1 MDGRNKFGHDENQ
14 FPFSLAFTFGCDL
27 FETESEIANAN
38 WRTPGGCAF
47 WIGFSTS
54 LSSVAASM
62 AAASRAM
69 RQAGAILFSFVK

>member
-1 MDGRNKFGHDENQ
+1 MQADSKATVHQ

-27 FETESEIANAN
+27 FETESEIAKVNR
-38 WRTPGGCAF
+38 RTPGGSAF

-62 AAASRAM
+62 AVASRAM
-69 RQAGAILFSFVK
+69 RRAGAILFSYVK